1 MNSLFGNVYLICC
14 CCCFFSDI
22 KPGCSDELT
31 PSRKDSQVAGAI
43 ESLKCLDE
51 IMDKKDIAN
60 LHENDQENEHE
71 TCDTENEVPSV
82 DMIYNEDK
90 DTISSHL
97 NPECLQRNADKTEE
111 RDLSTTAFVEQLTTE
126 NTEYAKQEEEVR
138 LVDNEPDIKQDNDDN
153 QSLSSSE
160 NEIVE
165 SMDQLTVNMSIK
177 GDNEDF
183 HTESVSNDVSKKDG
197 TSQDGERDSL
207 AVKDETISSA
217 DEIPSNDGTSQ
228 DGERDNLAVKD
239 ENISSANDIPR
250 DNSKGLTTTVNER
263 TSVAVNSSSNELGEH
278 LLETK
283 TSENVT
289 DHLTVDQNNTIETK
303 ISANEQN
310 VSDFAH
316 KRENEAEEKTE
327 INEQISNEPE
337 TDSEE
342 EHEYDSEEADSTLTL
357 QPSYHPSPGE
367 SSVMSCLSQF
377 CAPELL
383 DGNNKFACEE
393 CSKRAQRSENKKG
406 SNVNGNEGSAN
417 DKDSDSDDGKYQ
429 SCLQGHLTWSGV
441 EPTVDFNSSV
451 ISLGFNWFVLW
462 LKKKVSLHFFFSLR
476 KQSTFCD
483 ANTGFPAK

>member
-1 MNSLFGNVYLICC
+1 MFCFVLFL
-14 CCCFFSDI
+14 
-22 KPGCSDELT
+22 CSDVKPDCTDELI
-31 PSRKDSQVAGAI
+31 PSRNDSQVAGTI
-43 ESLKCLDE
+43 ESPKCLDE
-51 IMDKKDIAN
+51 VIDKKDVAN
-60 LHENDQENEHE
+60 SHKNDQESEHG
-71 TCDTENEVPSV
+71 TRDTENEVPSV
-82 DMIYNEDK
+82 DMIDNEDK

-97 NPECLQRNADKTEE
+97 SPECLQGNADKTEE

-153 QSLSSSE
+153 QCLSPSE

-165 SMDQLTVNMSIK
+165 GMDQLTVNVSIK
-177 GDNEDF
+177 RDEEDF

-207 AVKDETISSA
+207 AVKGETISSA

-228 DGERDNLAVKD
+228 DGERDSLAVKD

-250 DNSKGLTTTVNER
+250 DNSEGLTTTVNEP
-263 TSVAVNSSSNELGEH
+263 TSVAMKSSSNELGEH

-283 TSENVT
+283 TSEDVT
-289 DHLTVDQNNTIETK
+289 DHVTADQDSTIESK

-310 VSDFAH
+310 V
-316 KRENEAEEKTE
+316 EEKTE
-327 INEQISNEPE
+327 LNEHISNEPE

-342 EHEYDSEEADSTLTL
+342 EHEYDSEANTTLTL

-367 SSVMSCLSQF
+367 CSVMSCLSQF

-393 CSKRAQRSENKKG
+393 CSKRAQKSKNNKG
-406 SNVNGNEGSAN
+406 ANVNGNEGSAD
-417 DKDSDSDDGKYQ
+417 DKDSDSDDGKYK

-441 EPTVDFNSSV
+441 QLAVDFDSFV
-451 ISLGFNWFVLW
+451 ISLGFNWFVRW
-462 LKKKVSLHFFFSLR
+462 LKKKVSVHFFFSLR
-476 KQSTFCD
+476 KQATFRD
-483 ANTGFPAK
+483 ANTGFPVT